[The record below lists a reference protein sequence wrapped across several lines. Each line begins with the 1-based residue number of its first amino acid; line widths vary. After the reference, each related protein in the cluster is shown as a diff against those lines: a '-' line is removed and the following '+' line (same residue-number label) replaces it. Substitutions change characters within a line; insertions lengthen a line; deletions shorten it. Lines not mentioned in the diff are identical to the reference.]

1 MNNLSFYD
9 LEALVNSYYPQG
21 LEQLRKAYNL
31 ANYLHKGQKRASG
44 EDYIIHPLN
53 VAYILA
59 MLHADID
66 TICAAL
72 LHDTIEDTEITKEEL
87 EIMFNYNVA
96 NLVDGV
102 SKISRMNFS
111 SKEEQRLANTR
122 KIILG
127 LTNDVRIILI
137 KLADRLHNMR
147 TLQYKTKEKQI
158 ENAIETLEIFVP
170 LAYYLGI
177 YEIKNELENISLF
190 YLYPDEYQK
199 IKEDREEIKY
209 LYQDNL
215 EYMKEDI
222 SKGLQEKH
230 INNDIRIRIK
240 SIYGIYKAK
249 EKQNSPQKDFKISDI
264 NDLFSLKI
272 NVDNI
277 DDCYRALRVLHFK
290 YYPVNP
296 KFKDYICRPKTNKY
310 QSLHTTIY
318 GFDNHLVQAQIR
330 TFEMDKLA
338 SLGIT
343 EYWQQKGQN
352 AIEIMQEELKKYQFY
367 DSLIEIDKCFG
378 DDLEFVKHIKNE
390 LFYNKVYTYSA
401 VNGKTIEL
409 PVGSTPIDFAYKVG
423 LGDNMVAAIVNGN
436 NVDLDYTLKKGDIV
450 EIVTNNLNVTASPSW
465 IEKAKTTRAK
475 IRIRRAN

>member
-9 LEALVNSYYPQG
+9 LEALVNSYYPKG
-21 LEQLRKAYNL
+21 LEQLREAYNL
-31 ANYLHKGQKRASG
+31 ANYLHRGQKRASG

-72 LHDTIEDTEITKEEL
+72 LHDTIEDTEITKEGL
-87 EIMFNYNVA
+87 EIMFNYTVA

-147 TLQYKTKEKQI
+147 TLEYKTKEKQI

-199 IKEDREEIKY
+199 IKEDRENIKY

-215 EYMKEDI
+215 EYMKENI
-222 SKGLQEKH
+222 SKGLQEEN

-264 NDLFSLKI
+264 HDLFSLKI

-277 DDCYRALRVLHFK
+277 EDCYRALRVIHFK
-290 YYPVNP
+290 YYPVNS
-296 KFKDYICRPKTNKY
+296 KFKDYISRPKTNNY

-318 GFDNHLVQAQIR
+318 GFDNHLVHAQIR
-330 TFEMDKLA
+330 TFEMDKVA

-343 EYWQQKGQN
+343 EYWQKNGQS

-378 DDLEFVKHIKNE
+378 DNLEFVNHIKNE
-390 LFYNKVYTYSA
+390 LFYNKVYTYNA
-401 VNGKTIEL
+401 ANGKTIEL

-436 NVDLDYTLKKGDIV
+436 NVALDYTLKKGDIV
-450 EIVTNNLNVTASPSW
+450 EIVTNNLNIASTPSW
-465 IEKAKTTRAK
+465 IDKAKTTKAK

>member
-9 LEALVNSYYPQG
+9 LEALVNSYYPKG
-21 LEQLRKAYNL
+21 LEQLREAYNL
-31 ANYLHKGQKRASG
+31 AEYLHRGQKRASG

-222 SKGLQEKH
+222 SKGLQKNN
-230 INNDIRIRIK
+230 INNDIRVRIK

-264 NDLFSLKI
+264 HDLFSLKI

-290 YYPVNP
+290 YYPVNS
-296 KFKDYICRPKTNKY
+296 KFKDYISRPKTNKY

-436 NVDLDYTLKKGDIV
+436 NVELDYTLKKGDIV
-450 EIVTNNLNVTASPSW
+450 EIVTNNLNVTATPSW
-465 IEKAKTTRAK
+465 IDKAKTTRAK

>member
-9 LEALVNSYYPQG
+9 LEALVNSYYPKG
-21 LEQLRKAYNL
+21 LEQLREAYNL
-31 ANYLHKGQKRASG
+31 ANYLHRGQKRASG

-72 LHDTIEDTEITKEEL
+72 LHDTIEDTEITKEGL
-87 EIMFNYNVA
+87 EIMFNYTVA

-199 IKEDREEIKY
+199 IKEDRENIKY

-215 EYMKEDI
+215 EYMKENI
-222 SKGLQEKH
+222 SKGLQEEN

-264 NDLFSLKI
+264 HDLFSLKI

-277 DDCYRALRVLHFK
+277 EDCYRALRVIHFK
-290 YYPVNP
+290 YYPVNS
-296 KFKDYICRPKTNKY
+296 KFKDYISRPKTNNY

-318 GFDNHLVQAQIR
+318 GFDNHLVHAQIR
-330 TFEMDKLA
+330 TFEMDKVA

-343 EYWQQKGQN
+343 EYWQKNGQS

-378 DDLEFVKHIKNE
+378 DNLEFVNHIKNE
-390 LFYNKVYTYSA
+390 LFYNKVYTYNA
-401 VNGKTIEL
+401 ANGKTIEL

-436 NVDLDYTLKKGDIV
+436 NVALDYTLKKGDIV
-450 EIVTNNLNVTASPSW
+450 EIVTNNLNIASTPSW
-465 IEKAKTTRAK
+465 IDKAKTTKAK

>member
-9 LEALVNSYYPQG
+9 LEALVNSYYPKG
-21 LEQLRKAYNL
+21 LEQLREAYNL
-31 ANYLHKGQKRASG
+31 ANYLHRGQKRASG

-72 LHDTIEDTEITKEEL
+72 LHDTIEDTEITKEGL
-87 EIMFNYNVA
+87 EIMFNYTVA

-199 IKEDREEIKY
+199 IKEDRENIKY

-215 EYMKEDI
+215 EYMKENI
-222 SKGLQEKH
+222 SKGLQEEN

-264 NDLFSLKI
+264 HDLFSLKI

-277 DDCYRALRVLHFK
+277 EDCYRALRVIHFK
-290 YYPVNP
+290 YYPVNS
-296 KFKDYICRPKTNKY
+296 KFKDYISRPKTNNY

-318 GFDNHLVQAQIR
+318 GFDNHLVHAQIR
-330 TFEMDKLA
+330 TFEMDKVA

-343 EYWQQKGQN
+343 EYWQKNGQS

-436 NVDLDYTLKKGDIV
+436 NVELDYTLKKGDIV
-450 EIVTNNLNVTASPSW
+450 EIVTNNLNVTATPSW
-465 IEKAKTTRAK
+465 IDKAKTTRAK